1 MSNPIGWCDETINPI
16 VGCSK
21 CSPGCDNCYAER
33 FAARLARN
41 PQTAAKYRGV
51 VDERG
56 RWTGQVTTSVHSKDM
71 PHRVPGKCKRV
82 FVGSMTDLFHPN
94 VSDATRD
101 AIFASMLCDHVR
113 ANSNDHTYMILS
125 KRPHGMHKYFS
136 EAKKRL
142 LRWGRAGDAFLDDA
156 FSEYVEEY
164 ALHNE
169 IWPLPNVWVGVTV
182 CNQAEADAKIPV
194 LLQIPASK
202 RFVSVEP
209 MLGPVDL
216 RRIVSPDM
224 ADGNFLDSLQGTV
237 SVACFGGIRPKCA
250 PALNWI
256 ICGGETGPGARP
268 MHPEWARSLRDQC
281 QSAGVPFYFKG
292 WGEWRPGGMSLHRF
306 DLSVRRAILKSGLPG
321 IPSADMYRIGKKR
334 AGCFIDGQEWR
345 QFPAQEAADV
355 S

>member
-113 ANSNDHTYMILS
+113 ANSNDHTYMNL
-125 KRPHGMHKYFS
+125 RPSGYEHRGSRY
-136 EAKKRL
+136 
-142 LRWGRAGDAFLDDA
+142 
-156 FSEYVEEY
+156 
-164 ALHNE
+164 
-169 IWPLPNVWVGVTV
+169 
-182 CNQAEADAKIPV
+182 
-194 LLQIPASK
+194 
-202 RFVSVEP
+202 RFPS
-209 MLGPVDL
+209 
-216 RRIVSPDM
+216 
-224 ADGNFLDSLQGTV
+224 F
-237 SVACFGGIRPKCA
+237 
-250 PALNWI
+250 
-256 ICGGETGPGARP
+256 
-268 MHPEWARSLRDQC
+268 
-281 QSAGVPFYFKG
+281 FY
-292 WGEWRPGGMSLHRF
+292 
-306 DLSVRRAILKSGLPG
+306 
-321 IPSADMYRIGKKR
+321 
-334 AGCFIDGQEWR
+334 
-345 QFPAQEAADV
+345 
-355 S
+355 

>member
-1 MSNPIGWCDETINPI
+1 MNPLTA
-16 VGCSK
+16 K
-21 CSPGCDNCYAER
+21 KYA
-33 FAARLARN
+33 
-41 PQTAAKYRGV
+41 GV

-113 ANSNDHTYMILS
+113 ANSNDHTYLILT

-136 EAKKRL
+136 EAKERL

-164 ALHNE
+164 ALHNQLL
-169 IWPLPNVWVGVTV
+169 PLQNLWLGVTV
-182 CNQAEADAKIPV
+182 CNQAEADAKIPA
-194 LLQIPASK
+194 LLQIPAAK

-209 MLGPVDL
+209 MLGPVDVAAYL
-216 RRIVSPDM
+216 KDRRLHWV
-224 ADGNFLDSLQGTV
+224 
-237 SVACFGGIRPKCA
+237 
-250 PALNWI
+250 

-268 MHPEWARSLRDQC
+268 MHPKWARSLRDQC
-281 QSAGVPFYFKG
+281 VAQGVPFYFKG
-292 WGEWRPGGMSLHRF
+292 WGEWRLGTMTLHR
-306 DLSVRRAILKSGLPG
+306 LIPSVRHAILKSGLPG
-321 IPSADMYRIGKKR
+321 IPSANVYRIGKKR
-334 AGCFIDGQEWR
+334 AGCLIDGQEWR
-345 QFPAQEAADV
+345 QFPAQEAADA